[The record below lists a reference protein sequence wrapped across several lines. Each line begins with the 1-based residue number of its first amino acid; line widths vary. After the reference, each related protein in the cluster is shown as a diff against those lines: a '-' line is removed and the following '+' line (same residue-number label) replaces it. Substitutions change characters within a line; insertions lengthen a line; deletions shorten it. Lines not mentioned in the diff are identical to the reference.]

1 MHILFFIKKIAF
13 LSYFEKNTRIS
24 QKNLVVFNL
33 ISGIYLTYKF
43 IIPHI
48 KKKKNIFIF
57 LKYKPSSHEFNKL
70 VIKSK
75 IHANIY
81 F

>member
-1 MHILFFIKKIAF
+1 VF
-13 LSYFEKNTRIS
+13 
-24 QKNLVVFNL
+24 FNL

-48 KKKKNIFIF
+48 KKKQNIFLF
-57 LKYKPSSHEFNKL
+57 LKYKPSSHDFNKL